1 MYKKIQRVKHK
12 KYIMM
17 KWQNNFFFIFIVCTL
32 FSCSTDNEPIDQVLP
47 IQENASL
54 VLAVKDKGQN
64 SSSSLRV
71 GGITT
76 KSGTENSDVKSL
88 TVAIFNAGAFD
99 GNAIAR
105 NAMVYCITDDANVL
119 EENTAETKEMKV
131 QAGKVDIIVVANV
144 GSAQERLEK
153 AKDEDEFLSILAK
166 GLEDETLENGLTM
179 SSELFKEYE
188 IIENEI
194 NYFGYGVSTGPL
206 SLDGYESGFE
216 IKGNGPV
223 DLVRDVASI
232 SLKSVTLSNKGNY
245 TSKSFVLKEVFVASA
260 KSLSSIASTARWGEI
275 EKSFSIENKT
285 DYQKYWVGQ
294 NFTGDQASMDE
305 GSYKSGLQTAKDILL
320 KRTLETENATLNLGG
335 SWSADAVGTTVPSP
349 VGHQFYVYEN
359 TKGERLATDVVA
371 GKGNYTLLVVKGD
384 YTYKAKGGEEITD
397 ADRYYT
403 VIVNDPTMENTKYDD
418 TVGKHSYV
426 KRNCKYE
433 INLTILG
440 PGSELPYD
448 PMISTN
454 LSTSVKV
461 EPWNVKNIH
470 EDVE

>member
-1 MYKKIQRVKHK
+1 MNFKNYFLIGLLLCGVSACSSDDPAGPEEAVLQKAKFAVSVKNDQATTQRTKAE
-12 KYIMM
+12 I
-17 KWQNNFFFIFIVCTL
+17 
-32 FSCSTDNEPIDQVLP
+32 S
-47 IQENASL
+47 A
-54 VLAVKDKGQN
+54 DKTVN
-64 SSSSLRV
+64 
-71 GGITT
+71 
-76 KSGTENSDVKSL
+76 SL
-88 TVAIFNAGAFD
+88 TVGIFGDSWSLVYTQTPTLSEDGQLSQIGPQEVYAG
-99 GNAIAR
+99 
-105 NAMVYCITDDANVL
+105 T
-119 EENTAETKEMKV
+119 V
-131 QAGKVDIIVVANV
+131 QIVVVANASTEV
-144 GSAQERLEK
+144 ETALKK
-153 AKDEDEFLSILAK
+153 ATSIGEFLATSITL
-166 GLEDETLENGLTM
+166 GDEYLDKGLTM
-179 SSELFKEYE
+179 SSQVFNP
-188 IIENEI
+188 ITIVADQN
-194 NYFGYGVSTGPL
+194 NYFGYEQNKGEITEDDAVVGV
-206 SLDGYESGFE
+206 E
-216 IKGNGPV
+216 IKGGGAV
-223 DLVRDVASI
+223 ELIRDVASV
-232 SLKSVTLSNKGNY
+232 SLKSVTLSKGENY
-245 TSKSFVLKEVFVASA
+245 ASKSFTLKEVFVASA

-275 EKSFSIENKT
+275 EKSFSIENET

-294 NFTGDQASMDE
+294 NFTGDQVSMDE
-305 GSYKSGLQTAKDILL
+305 GSYKSGIQTAKDILL
-320 KRTLETENATLNLGG
+320 KRPLDTENATLNLDGN
-335 SWSADAVGTTVPSP
+335 WSADAVGTTVPSP

-359 TKGERLATDVVA
+359 AKGERLATDAVT

-384 YTYKAKGGEEITD
+384 YTYTAKGGEEITD